1 MGYAADVKALTADIA
16 KLTEAINAMH
26 AALTSTGKDAG
37 GIFSSLK
44 GIIGRGGQRGLGS
57 TGGNKLDGSLA
68 GFSEPPTTPKSMNTN
83 GGKGT
88 GGGTGGGTVANGGGA
103 SFGGVPM
110 VGSSMANMVK
120 GQGYAAIGSGMM
132 GAVKAVVGTVYD
144 AAPDSSGIVNRAG
157 SYYQAAL
164 RSPGM
169 ARAGLAQATFSALK
183 GGMSSIGSDANVANI
198 LANAGYVPGSKDY
211 LSAARQTR
219 GAATY
224 LGMQNEN
231 AASAIAGLQGG
242 PMSAQLYQYG
252 ITTMGANGEA
262 KSVGDIAKQLYS
274 VMFPGGATSKS
285 VQESLRSGYAG
296 LNLQGL
302 GMNADQQQMISQAFI
317 DIAGGKNPD
326 LASAKSA
333 KDNQNP
339 FDPLYR
345 MNTSSTMIQQASE
358 KNTLSGLGAAAG
370 TIETFNNVMK
380 ETIASMSTLKGYL
393 DGLQGNPQGSALKKG
408 AQGLFSAGKKI
419 IGGLM
424 MVGGG
429 IMAATGA
436 GVVPGL
442 AIASGGA
449 ALAFG
454 GGGTPG
460 YGSSFGGRNLN
471 SGKYAN
477 NLVSA
482 AYGARDAQGGNW
494 DSTGGVHQGTDY
506 NVKVGTPVVAVKEG
520 IVSDKVLSADYGQ
533 AVLLDHADG
542 YSSLYAHLSSKQA
555 TPGARVFQGQKIGE
569 SGKSGNATGPHLHYE
584 VWHGPNN
591 PVDPSE
597 LENAGLPVAG
607 SNVTQSMNVSNP
619 NLLSDV
625 TSINALGNT
634 SSGGS
639 SGSSGSLS
647 LVKGTGDKKTW
658 ATQLLTAMGAP
669 VSDTSITAITTWAA
683 HEGGHWNNSANYNPL
698 NTTLDMGNSESMNS
712 VGVKRYKSWDEG
724 IQATL
729 KTLTGRSAD
738 ARGYTAIVNALKS
751 GADTATI
758 LKAVSN
764 SAWVTGK
771 TGQNSYKG
779 FTGGGTPGS
788 PGIPNP
794 DTTSQNIT
802 PTPIPVTT
810 PQASESKVVNFN
822 VYLNDVSDAQALLWA
837 RKVETYLH
845 DKKEISLMGGK

>member
-1 MGYAADVKALTADIA
+1 
-16 KLTEAINAMH
+16 
-26 AALTSTGKDAG
+26 
-37 GIFSSLK
+37 
-44 GIIGRGGQRGLGS
+44 
-57 TGGNKLDGSLA
+57 
-68 GFSEPPTTPKSMNTN
+68 
-83 GGKGT
+83 
-88 GGGTGGGTVANGGGA
+88 
-103 SFGGVPM
+103 
-110 VGSSMANMVK
+110 
-120 GQGYAAIGSGMM
+120 M

-144 AAPDSSGIVNRAG
+144 AAPDSSGVVNRAG

-169 ARAGLAQATFSALK
+169 ARAGLERATFSALK
-183 GGMSSIGSDANVANI
+183 GGISSIGSDANVANI
-198 LANAGYVPGSKDY
+198 LANAGYVPGGKDY

-231 AASAIAGLQGG
+231 AASAISGLQGG
-242 PMSAQLYQYG
+242 EMGANLYQYG
-252 ITTMGANGEA
+252 VTTMGANGEA

-296 LNLQGL
+296 LNLKGL
-302 GMNADQQQMISQAFI
+302 GMSTDQQQMISQAFV

-326 LASAKSA
+326 LASAKSSQG
-333 KDNQNP
+333 NQNP
-339 FDPLYR
+339 FDPLFR
-345 MNTSSTMIQQASE
+345 MNTSSTGIQGAAE

-380 ETIASMSTLKGYL
+380 DTIVSMSTLKGYL

-408 AQGLFSAGKKI
+408 AQGLFNAGKKI
-419 IGGLM
+419 VGGLM

-449 ALAFG
+449 ALAF

-494 DSTGGVHQGTDY
+494 NSTGGVHQGTDY

-555 TPGARVFQGQKIGE
+555 TPGTRIFQGQKIGE

-591 PVDPSE
+591 PVDPAE
-597 LENAGLPVAG
+597 LKNAGLPVSG
-607 SNVTQSMNVSNP
+607 SNITQSMDVSNP

-625 TSINALGNT
+625 TNISSLGNT

-639 SGSSGSLS
+639 SGSGGSLS

-669 VSDTSITAITTWAA
+669 VSDTNINALTTWQSR
-683 HEGGHWNNSANYNPL
+683 EGGHWNNSASYNPL
-698 NTTLDMGNSESMNS
+698 NTTLDMGNSESMNG

-729 KTLTGRSAD
+729 KTLTGGSAD
-738 ARGYTAIVNALKS
+738 ARGYTAIVDALKS

-771 TGQNSYKG
+771 SGKNSYKG
-779 FTGGGTPGS
+779 FTGGCTPGS

-802 PTPIPVTT
+802 PTPIPMTT
-810 PQASESKVVNFN
+810 PHSNEARVVNFN
-822 VYLNDVSDAQALLWA
+822 VHLHDVSDAQALIWA